1 MKSQSF
7 ARLVSLAVQAWT
19 LICGLYFLW
28 EALAYRGLFGRLAE
42 FQIARFGSYVPLLTY
57 LALFML
63 AVLPAWIVVWFFAR
77 RHEEDLSL
85 GDLIELRVT
94 QARKLRL
101 LLVALATASF
111 SVAVGFAIYALWFLP
126 GQNGELRTIAASEFG
141 SVPVQEGPTRIVGGE
156 LGTVIFFGQDWS
168 VGDDRVAFS
177 PYRPVADSNGPARV
191 FVQLE
196 ATGKKDGGSIVQR
209 PAWSG
214 IIVEGGLPGTVR
226 VLFNYIGVGISD
238 PYYTLYQNEY
248 ALKVR
253 FWLQAIQWAFLTLFL
268 SFLILLQRKTIRNLE
283 RQKVAAAALAN

>member
-7 ARLVSLAVQAWT
+7 PRLVSLAVQVWT

-63 AVLPAWIVVWFFAR
+63 AVVPAWIIVWFIAR
-77 RHEEDLSL
+77 RHEKDLDL
-85 GDLIELRVT
+85 GDLIELRVK

-111 SVAVGFAIYALWFLP
+111 SVAVGFAVYALWFLP

-141 SVPVQEGPTRIVGGE
+141 AVPVQEGPTRIVGGE

-168 VGDDRVAFS
+168 IGDDRMAFS
-177 PYRPVADSNGPARV
+177 PYRPVADSTGPARV

-196 ATGKKDGGSIVQR
+196 TTGKKDRESIVQR

-268 SFLILLQRKTIRNLE
+268 SLLILLQGKTIRNLE
-283 RQKVAAAALAN
+283 RQKVAAAAPAY

>member
-1 MKSQSF
+1 MISRSF
-7 ARLVSLAVQAWT
+7 ARLISLAVQAWT

-57 LALFML
+57 LALFVL
-63 AVLPAWIVVWFFAR
+63 AVVPAWIIAWFLAR
-77 RHEEDLSL
+77 RHEEELDL
-85 GDLIELRVT
+85 GELIELRLT

-111 SVAVGFAIYALWFLP
+111 SVAVGFAVYALWFLP

-156 LGTVIFFGQDWS
+156 LGTVIFFGQDWFI
-168 VGDDRVAFS
+168 GDDRMAFS
-177 PYRPVADSNGPARV
+177 PYRPVADSDGLSRV

-196 ATGKKDGGSIVQR
+196 TTGKKDREAIAQR

-253 FWLQAIQWAFLTLFL
+253 FWLQSIQWAFLTLFL
-268 SFLILLQRKTIRNLE
+268 ILLVLLQRKTIRNLE
-283 RQKVAAAALAN
+283 RQKSAAAALAN

>member
-1 MKSQSF
+1 M
-7 ARLVSLAVQAWT
+7 SLAIQAWT

-57 LALFML
+57 LVLFTLALI
-63 AVLPAWIVVWFFAR
+63 PAWIIAWFFAR
-77 RHEEDLSL
+77 RREEDL
-85 GDLIELRVT
+85 DLAALLELRIS

-101 LLVALATASF
+101 LIVALATASV
-111 SVAVGFAIYALWFLP
+111 SVAAGFAIYAFWFLP
-126 GQNGELRTIAASEFG
+126 GQDGELRTIAASEFG
-141 SVPVQEGPTRIVGGE
+141 AVPINEGPTRIVGGE
-156 LGTVIFFGQDWS
+156 LGTVIFFGQDWFI
-168 VGDDRVAFS
+168 GDDRMAFS
-177 PYRPVADSNGPARV
+177 PYRPVADGDGLSRV

-196 ATGKKDGGSIVQR
+196 TTGTRGREAIVQR

-253 FWLQAIQWAFLTLFL
+253 FWLQAMQWAFLTLFL
-268 SFLILLQRKTIRNLE
+268 TLLIVSQTRTIKKLE
-283 RQKVAAAALAN
+283 RQKDAAAPPAY

>member
-1 MKSQSF
+1 MKSQSL

-28 EALAYRGLFGRLAE
+28 EALSYRGLFGRLAE

-57 LALFML
+57 LALFIL
-63 AVLPAWIVVWFFAR
+63 AVVPAWIVVWFFAR
-77 RHEEDLSL
+77 RQEKDLDL

-111 SVAVGFAIYALWFLP
+111 SVAAGFVAYTLWFLP
-126 GQNGELRTIAASEFG
+126 GQSGELRTIAASEFG
-141 SVPVQEGPTRIVGGE
+141 AVPVQEGPTRIVGGE

-168 VGDDRVAFS
+168 IGDDRMAFS
-177 PYRPVADSNGPARV
+177 PYRPVADSAGPARV

-196 ATGKKDGGSIVQR
+196 TTGKNDRASIVQR

-226 VLFNYIGVGISD
+226 VLFNYIGVGISE

-268 SFLILLQRKTIRNLE
+268 SMLILFQRKTIRNLE
-283 RQKVAAAALAN
+283 RQKVAGAAPDY